1 VIAFRRFDKE
11 LPMTS
16 SQHAGGKRKSLA
28 APLIDISPFARAT
41 LAALALGAALLA
53 PQPARS
59 ADSFNSL
66 KGGWSGGG
74 SAKFSG
80 GQSEKLRCSAR
91 YSGGASNLALNIK
104 CASASAQINLVGQL
118 SASGKKVSGGWSEN
132 SFGLSGS
139 ASGSKTAT
147 GVRLRISGGATGYLS
162 LTVTGNRHSFALSSQ
177 GTPLTGVNVTMRR
190 R

>member
-1 VIAFRRFDKE
+1 
-11 LPMTS
+11 MTHN
-16 SQHAGGKRKSLA
+16 QHATGKAKSLA
-28 APLIDISPFARAT
+28 ATRIDGSHIARVS

-53 PQPARS
+53 PLPARA
-59 ADSFNSL
+59 ADPFNSL
-66 KGGWSGGG
+66 KGGWSGSG
-74 SAKFSG
+74 SAKFTG

-91 YSGGASNLALNIK
+91 YSGGGSSLAMNIK
-104 CASASAQINLVGQL
+104 CASASAQINLTGNL
-118 SASGKKVSGGWSEN
+118 SASGKRVSGGWNEN

-147 GVRLRISGGATGYLS
+147 GVRLRISGSTTGYLT

-177 GTPLTGVNVTMRR
+177 GTALAGVNVSMRR